1 MAEARAVNEREFNEV
16 RLVAR
21 ATQRA
26 RRVVDSRLKRSW
38 ETDWKCYLAILEE
51 ELQYSKAPVVW

>member
-1 MAEARAVNEREFNEV
+1 MNEREFNEV